1 GGEFGQWREWTETQS
16 LDWHLLENPLHDGMK
31 VLLRDLNK
39 TYVVRPPLWEVDG
52 KSEGFEWLDVNN
64 ASENIVAFVR
74 KSPAGK
80 DLVCVGNF
88 SALDKHG
95 YRLVVPAEGEYK
107 LVINSDHAIYGGSG
121 QAVAQAING
130 EPGQHGRAFATL
142 DLPALTTLWFE
153 AS

>member
-1 GGEFGQWREWTETQS
+1 
-16 LDWHLLENPLHDGMK
+16 MK

-39 TYVVRPPLWEVDG
+39 TYVVRPSLWEVDG
-52 KSEGFEWLDVNN
+52 KSDGFEWLDVNN

-74 KSPAGK
+74 KSPSGK

-95 YRLVVPAEGEYK
+95 YRLVLPAQGEYK
-107 LVINSDHAIYGGSG
+107 LVINSDHNIYGGSG
-121 QAVAQAING
+121 QTVAGVIHAAADNGGRPSAI
-130 EPGQHGRAFATL
+130 L